1 METYTV
7 TELSNVIKQVVH
19 SEFKG
24 KIISVTGE
32 ISNTKRS
39 GKHTYLT
46 LKDDGASIS
55 VAFWGNSLDNPN
67 GDYVEITGKIDYYAR
82 SGYINLIGSKIKS
95 IGIGAIYA
103 EYEKLKQ
110 EYEKKGYFN
119 NKCDPPKSVK
129 RIGVVTSD
137 TGAALQDFI
146 YALKNKGFAGDVYV
160 YDCIVQG
167 PKCPSS
173 VAAGIK
179 FFNSPFYCQLIRNQQ
194 SNNEDNENNEDND
207 DADDSL
213 SIDTIIKSSASA
225 FRSAS
230 TNLKSNHLY
239 QNNDDDD
246 TNVDTEVEVD
256 LIIITRGGGSFEDL
270 MGFSDPRVIDSIY
283 NSKKYTV
290 SAVGHEID
298 SMLSDYVANHREP
311 TPSFAGDFVCR
322 ICDNRKKKLEHIE
335 AKISSTKHDLLQ
347 TLYKYKNCMK
357 RIDMSI
363 ENPAVA
369 VELKLNDIYKG
380 ALSHINHTLR
390 ECSERMNV
398 IREKIE
404 SNDISKILGKG
415 FVAITNN
422 KGNIMTEINDI
433 VSNPTVYIT
442 NSSGKYKITIQK
454 VKN

>member
-7 TELSNVIKQVVH
+7 TELSNVIKQAVH

-32 ISNTKRS
+32 ISNSKRS

-46 LKDDGASIS
+46 LKDDCVSIS
-55 VAFWGNSLDNPN
+55 VAFWGSNLNNPN
-67 GDYVEITGKIDYYAR
+67 GDYVEITGKIEYYAR
-82 SGYINLIGSKIKS
+82 SGYVNLIGSKIKS

-110 EYEKKGYFN
+110 EYERKGYFN
-119 NKCDPPKSVK
+119 NKREPPKSVK

-146 YALKNKGFAGDVYV
+146 YALKNKGFTGDLYI

-167 PKCPSS
+167 SKCPAS
-173 VAAGIK
+173 VATGIK
-179 FFNSPFYCQLIRNQQ
+179 FFNSPFYSQLIHKQQ
-194 SNNEDNENNEDND
+194 SNNEDDNEDESEDEN
-207 DADDSL
+207 DSL
-213 SIDTIIKSSASA
+213 SIESIIKSKP
-225 FRSAS
+225 
-230 TNLKSNHLY
+230 NSNDLY
-239 QNNDDDD
+239 QNNNIVVDNGAD
-246 TNVDTEVEVD
+246 TDTEIEVD

-270 MGFSDPRVIDSIY
+270 MGFSDPMVIDAIY

-311 TPSFAGDFVCR
+311 TPSFAGDFVCK
-322 ICDNRKKKLEHIE
+322 ICDNQTKKLEQIE
-335 AKISSTKHDLLQ
+335 ATIESTKSVLLQ
-347 TLYKYKNCMK
+347 TLCKYKNYLK

-363 ENPAVA
+363 ENPTIVI
-369 VELKLNDIYKG
+369 ELKINDIYKR
-380 ALSHINHTLR
+380 ALTHINHILR
-390 ECSERMNV
+390 ENSERISK

-404 SNDISKILGKG
+404 SNDISNILEKG
-415 FVAITNN
+415 FVAITNDN
-422 KGNIMTEINDI
+422 GDIITKINDI
-433 VSNPTVYIT
+433 VRSPTYIT
-442 NSSGKYKITIQK
+442 NSTGKYKIIVQHI
-454 VKN
+454 KN